1 MDNENNASNNVEEGT
16 ELIVRSLLTDMITK
30 VLLMRQ
36 QHLAKLNRERI
47 RQFRERNRQR
57 NRNEYM
63 RQVREKKTKKSTS
76 ASFIVQTMPIIRSY
90 RKNMNKLIWL
100 FKFNKDSLFC

>member
-1 MDNENNASNNVEEGT
+1 MDNDNNTSNNVEEGT

-36 QHLAKLNRERI
+36 QHLAKLNRERV
-47 RQFRERNRQR
+47 RKCRKRKRQR

-63 RQVREKKTKKSTS
+63 RQV
-76 ASFIVQTMPIIRSY
+76 
-90 RKNMNKLIWL
+90 
-100 FKFNKDSLFC
+100 

>member
-1 MDNENNASNNVEEGT
+1 MDNENNTSNNVEEGT
-16 ELIVRSLLTDMITK
+16 ELIVRSLLTDMIMK

-76 ASFIVQTMPIIRSY
+76 ASLIIQTMTIIRSY
-90 RKNMNKLIWL
+90 SKNMNRFI
-100 FKFNKDSLFC
+100 

>member
-1 MDNENNASNNVEEGT
+1 MDNENNTSNNAEEET

-36 QHLAKLNRERI
+36 QHLAKLNRERV
-47 RQFRERNRQR
+47 RQCRERKRQR

-63 RQVREKKTKKSTS
+63 RQVREKKHKNRQARHS
-76 ASFIVQTMPIIRSY
+76 SFRQCR
-90 RKNMNKLIWL
+90 
-100 FKFNKDSLFC
+100 

>member
-1 MDNENNASNNVEEGT
+1 
-16 ELIVRSLLTDMITK
+16 MITK

-36 QHLAKLNRERI
+36 QNLAKLNREHVRLC
-47 RQFRERNRQR
+47 RKRKRQR

-63 RQVREKKTKKSTS
+63 RQVREKETKKSTS

-90 RKNMNKLIWL
+90 RKNMNKLI
-100 FKFNKDSLFC
+100 

>member
-1 MDNENNASNNVEEGT
+1 MDNENNTSNNAEEGI
-16 ELIVRSLLTDMITK
+16 ELIVRSLLTDMVAK

-36 QHLAKLNRERI
+36 QHLAKLNRERVP
-47 RQFRERNRQR
+47 QCGERKRQR

-76 ASFIVQTMPIIRSY
+76 ASFIVQTMPIIKSY
-90 RKNMNKLIWL
+90 RKNMNKLI
-100 FKFNKDSLFC
+100 

>member
-1 MDNENNASNNVEEGT
+1 MDNENNTSNNAKEGT
-16 ELIVRSLLTDMITK
+16 ELIVRPLLTDMITK
-30 VLLMRQ
+30 VLLMHQ
-36 QHLAKLNRERI
+36 QHLAKLTRERV
-47 RQFRERNRQR
+47 RQCRERKRQR

-90 RKNMNKLIWL
+90 RKNMNKFI
-100 FKFNKDSLFC
+100 